1 MAAKAAFFAF
11 RREKNRKNRLI
22 PGIAHAIL
30 FSFILHTGSVMFI
43 LNWYVTKNFLA
54 TFGMA
59 IVVLTFAMTGANL
72 MKVIEYISQGISPL
86 IAGKFLLLALP
97 MALAFSIP
105 WAALVSIMLVFGRL
119 SADNEITAMRACG
132 ISILQIISPII
143 VSSFLLSCLCLWLQL
158 QVGPPA
164 LGDARDLVKS
174 AAANSPLAF
183 FTPGIPVQLGDL
195 TFFIDSKD
203 SEGNE
208 DHIYGVQ
215 IYLPDK
221 DGTTKQDILA
231 SRGALSVDSASQ
243 VLTVTLYDALGETV
257 EGSGKDRRKEHSFSE
272 SVELRVPFGDRYNQK
287 DVFIKDKYLAYKG
300 LFARLAIY
308 LKRGKDAAGVDA
320 TAINVEINQRI
331 ALALAPIAF
340 MMLGMPLAIR
350 TSRRETSIGLCLSVA
365 LGALY
370 YGGVLVSDALRFNP
384 QFYPQFVV
392 WIPPL
397 LFQLFGVI
405 YLTKIARK

>member
-1 MAAKAAFFAF
+1 
-11 RREKNRKNRLI
+11 
-22 PGIAHAIL
+22 
-30 FSFILHTGSVMFI
+30 MFI

-54 TFGMA
+54 TFAMS

-72 MKVIEYISQGISPL
+72 MKVIEYISQGISPV

-97 MALAFSIP
+97 MAMAFSIP
-105 WAALVSIMLVFGRL
+105 WASLVSIMLVFGRM

-143 VSSFLLSCLCLWLQL
+143 VSSFILTCVCLWLQL

-164 LGDARDLVKS
+164 LGEARDLVKS
-174 AAANSPLAF
+174 AAASSPLSF
-183 FTPGIPVQLGDL
+183 FTPGIPVQMGNL
-195 TFFIDSKD
+195 TFYIDSKD
-203 SEGNE
+203 SVDGV
-208 DHIYGVQ
+208 DMIYGVQ
-215 IYLPDK
+215 IYVPDS

-231 SRGALSVDSASQ
+231 SHGSLSVDPATQ
-243 VLTVTLYDALGETV
+243 VLTVKLYDALVESV
-257 EGSGKDRRKEHSFSE
+257 EGSGKDRRKEHSYSE
-272 SVELRVPFGDRYNQK
+272 SVELHVPFGDNYNRK
-287 DVFIKDKYLAYKG
+287 DVYIRDKYLSYKG
-300 LFARLAIY
+300 LFARLALY

-370 YGGVLVSDALRFNP
+370 YGGVLVSDALRYNP
-384 QFYPQFVV
+384 QFYPQYVV

-397 LFQLFGVI
+397 LFQLFGVV

>member
-1 MAAKAAFFAF
+1 
-11 RREKNRKNRLI
+11 
-22 PGIAHAIL
+22 
-30 FSFILHTGSVMFI
+30 MFI
-43 LNWYVTKNFLA
+43 LNWYITKNFLA

-72 MKVIEYISQGISPL
+72 MKVIEYISQGIPPL

-183 FTPGIPVQLGDL
+183 FTPGIPVQLGNL
-195 TFFIDSKD
+195 TFYIDSKD
-203 SEGNE
+203 SVGDE

-215 IYLPDK
+215 IYMPDK
-221 DGTTKQDILA
+221 DGTTRQDVLA
-231 SRGALSVDSASQ
+231 ARGTLSVDAASQ
-243 VLTVTLYDALGETV
+243 ILTVTLYDALVENV
-257 EGSGKDRRKEHSFSE
+257 EGSGKDRRKEHSYSE
-272 SVELRVPFGDRYNQK
+272 SVELHVPFGDRYNQK
-287 DVFIKDKYLAYKG
+287 DVFIKDKYLSYKS

-331 ALALAPIAF
+331 ALALGPIAF

-370 YGGVLVSDALRFNP
+370 YGGVLVSDALRYNP
-384 QFYPQFVV
+384 QFYPQYVV

-397 LFQLFGVI
+397 LFQLFGII

>member
-1 MAAKAAFFAF
+1 
-11 RREKNRKNRLI
+11 
-22 PGIAHAIL
+22 
-30 FSFILHTGSVMFI
+30 MFI
-43 LNWYVTKNFLA
+43 LNWYITKNFLA
-54 TFGMA
+54 TFGMS
-59 IVVLTFAMTGANL
+59 IVVLTFAITGNSL
-72 MKVIEYISQGISPL
+72 MKVIDYISQGVSPM

-143 VSSFLLSCLCLWLQL
+143 VSSFLLTCVCLWLQL

-164 LGDARDLVKS
+164 LGEARDLVKS
-174 AAANSPLAF
+174 AAASSPLSF
-183 FTPGIPVQLGDL
+183 FTPGIPVQLDKY
-195 TFFIDSKD
+195 TFFVDGADS
-203 SEGNE
+203 SSGE
-208 DHIYGVQ
+208 DLIYGVQ
-215 IYLPDK
+215 IYMPDR
-221 DGTTKQDILA
+221 DGKTKADILA
-231 SRGALSVDSASQ
+231 SRGKLSVDPVTQ
-243 VLTVTLYDALGETV
+243 VLTVTLYKALVEAV
-257 EGSGKDRRKEHSFSE
+257 EGNDNDLQPGYSE
-272 SVELRVPFGDRYNQK
+272 SVDLHIPFGDSYNQK
-287 DVFIKDKYLAYKG
+287 DLSPRDKYLSYKG

-308 LKRGKDAAGVDA
+308 MKRGKDAAGVDA

-350 TSRRETSIGLCLSVA
+350 TSRRETSIGLILSVA

-370 YGGVLVSDALRFNP
+370 YGGVLVSDALRNHP
-384 QFYPQFVV
+384 QLYPQYVV

>member
-1 MAAKAAFFAF
+1 
-11 RREKNRKNRLI
+11 
-22 PGIAHAIL
+22 
-30 FSFILHTGSVMFI
+30 MFI
-43 LNWYVTKNFLA
+43 LNWYITKNFLA
-54 TFGMA
+54 TFSMS

-72 MKVIEYISQGISPL
+72 MKVIDYISQGVSPL

-105 WAALVSIMLVFGRL
+105 WASLVSIMLVFGRL

-143 VSSFLLSCLCLWLQL
+143 VSSFLLTCLCLWLQL

-164 LGDARDLVKS
+164 LGEARDVVKS
-174 AAANSPLAF
+174 AAANSPMSF
-183 FTPGIPVQLGDL
+183 FTPGIPVQLGDV
-195 TFFIDSKD
+195 TFFIDGKD
-203 SEGNE
+203 NVNGE
-208 DHIYGVQ
+208 DQIYGVQ
-215 IYLPDK
+215 IYVPDR

-231 SRGALSVDSASQ
+231 SHGTLSVEPASQ
-243 VLTVTLYDALGETV
+243 VLTVTLYDALLESV
-257 EGSGKDRRKEHSFSE
+257 EGTGKDRRKEHSYSE
-272 SVELRVPFGDRYNQK
+272 SVELRIPFGERYNQK
-287 DVFIKDKYLAYKG
+287 DVFIRDKYLSYKG

-308 LKRGKDAAGVDA
+308 MKRGKDAAGVDA

-370 YGGVLVSDALRFNP
+370 YGGVLVSDALRNNP
-384 QFYPQFVV
+384 HLYPQYVV

>member
-1 MAAKAAFFAF
+1 M
-11 RREKNRKNRLI
+11 LYYYV
-22 PGIAHAIL
+22 
-30 FSFILHTGSVMFI
+30 FSFRIRAAIMFI
-43 LNWYVTKNFLA
+43 LNWYITKNFLA
-54 TFGMA
+54 TFSMS

-72 MKVIEYISQGISPL
+72 MKVIEYISQGVSPL

-105 WAALVSIMLVFGRL
+105 WASLVSIMLVFGRL

-143 VSSFLLSCLCLWLQL
+143 VSSFLLTCLCLWLQL

-164 LGDARDLVKS
+164 LGEARDVVKS
-174 AAANSPLAF
+174 AAANSPMSF
-183 FTPGIPVQLGDL
+183 FTPGIPVQLGNV
-195 TFFIDSKD
+195 TFFIDGKD
-203 SEGNE
+203 TVNGE
-208 DHIYGVQ
+208 DQIYGVQ
-215 IYLPDK
+215 IYVPER

-231 SRGALSVDSASQ
+231 SHGTLSVDPASQ
-243 VLTVTLYDALGETV
+243 VLTVTLYDALLESI
-257 EGSGKDRRKEHSFSE
+257 EGSGKDRRKEHSYSE
-272 SVELRVPFGDRYNQK
+272 SVELRIPFGERYNQK
-287 DVFIKDKYLAYKG
+287 DVFLKDKYLAYRG

-320 TAINVEINQRI
+320 TAIKVEINQRI

-370 YGGVLVSDALRFNP
+370 YGGVLVSDALRNNP
-384 QFYPQFVV
+384 HLYPQYVV

-397 LFQLFGVI
+397 LFQLFGVV

>member
-1 MAAKAAFFAF
+1 
-11 RREKNRKNRLI
+11 
-22 PGIAHAIL
+22 
-30 FSFILHTGSVMFI
+30 MFI

-54 TFGMA
+54 TFSMA

-72 MKVIEYISQGISPL
+72 MRVITYVSQGVSPV

-105 WAALVSIMLVFGRL
+105 WASLVSIMLVFGRM

-143 VSSFLLSCLCLWLQL
+143 VSSFLLTCLCLTLQL
-158 QVGPPA
+158 QIGPPA
-164 LGDARDLVKS
+164 LGEARDLVKS
-174 AAANSPLAF
+174 AAATSPMAF
-183 FTPGIPVQLGDL
+183 FTPGIPVQLGKL
-195 TFFIDSKD
+195 TFFIDDKD
-203 SEGNE
+203 SSGGE
-208 DHIYGVQ
+208 DKIYGVQ
-215 IYLPDK
+215 IYVPDT

-231 SRGALSVDSASQ
+231 AHGTLLVDAASQ
-243 VLTVTLYDALGETV
+243 VLTVKLFDALIESV
-257 EGSGKDRRKEHSFSE
+257 EEDGDERRKEHSYSE
-272 SVELRVPFGDRYNQK
+272 SIELRVPFGERYNQK
-287 DVFIKDKYLAYKG
+287 DVFIKDKYLAYRD
-300 LFARLAIY
+300 LFARLAI
-308 LKRGKDAAGVDA
+308 LMKRGHAPMGEEI

-350 TSRRETSIGLCLSVA
+350 TSRRETSIGLILSVA

-370 YGGVLVSDALRFNP
+370 YGGVLVSDALRKNP
-384 QFYPQFVV
+384 HLYPQYVV
-392 WIPPL
+392 WVPPL

-405 YLTKIARK
+405 YLMKIARK

>member
-1 MAAKAAFFAF
+1 
-11 RREKNRKNRLI
+11 
-22 PGIAHAIL
+22 
-30 FSFILHTGSVMFI
+30 MFI

-54 TFGMA
+54 TFAMS

-72 MKVIEYISQGISPL
+72 MRVIEYVSQGIPL
-86 IAGKFLLLALP
+86 MVAGKFLLLALP

-105 WAALVSIMLVFGRL
+105 WAALVSIMLVFGRM

-143 VSSFLLSCLCLWLQL
+143 VSSFLLTCICLWLQL
-158 QVGPPA
+158 QIGPPA
-164 LGDARDLVKS
+164 LGEARDLVKS
-174 AAANSPLAF
+174 AAANTPLAF
-183 FTPGIPVQLGDL
+183 FTPGIPVQIGEP
-195 TFFIDSKD
+195 TFFIDAKD
-203 SEGNE
+203 TVGGE

-215 IYLPDK
+215 IYVPEK

-231 SRGALSVDSASQ
+231 SHGTLSVDPVTQ
-243 VLTVTLYDALGETV
+243 ILTVTLYDALLETV
-257 EGSGKDRRKEHSFSE
+257 EVVDKERRKEHSFSE
-272 SVELRVPFGDRYNQK
+272 SIELHVPFGESYNKK
-287 DVFIKDKYLAYKG
+287 DVFIKDKYLPYRA

-308 LKRGKDAAGVDA
+308 MKRGKDAAGVDA

-350 TSRRETSIGLCLSVA
+350 TSRRETSIGLVLSVA
-365 LGALY
+365 LGAIY
-370 YGGVLVSDALRFNP
+370 YGGVLVSDALRYNP
-384 QFYPQFVV
+384 HLYPQYVV

>member
-1 MAAKAAFFAF
+1 
-11 RREKNRKNRLI
+11 
-22 PGIAHAIL
+22 
-30 FSFILHTGSVMFI
+30 MFI

-54 TFGMA
+54 TFAMA
-59 IVVLTFAMTGANL
+59 IVILTFAMTGNSL
-72 MKVIEYISQGISPL
+72 MQVIEYISQGVSPV
-86 IAGKFLLLALP
+86 IAGQFLLLALP

-105 WAALVSIMLVFGRL
+105 WAALVSIMLVFGRM

-143 VSSFLLSCLCLWLQL
+143 VSSFLLTCVCLWLQL
-158 QVGPPA
+158 EVGPPA
-164 LGDARDLVKS
+164 LGDARGLVKS
-174 AAANSPLAF
+174 AAANSPLAIC
-183 FTPGIPVQLGDL
+183 TPGIPFQLGDYTL
-195 TFFIDSKD
+195 FIDSKD
-203 SEGNE
+203 SAGGE

-215 IYLPDK
+215 IYMSDS
-221 DGTTKQDILA
+221 DGATKEDILA
-231 SRGALSVDSASQ
+231 SHGVLSMDPVTQ
-243 VLTVTLYDALGETV
+243 ILTVTLYDALVEKV
-257 EGSGKDRRKEHSFSE
+257 EGVGKERRKEHAYSE
-272 SVELRVPFGDRYNQK
+272 SVELRVPFGDQYNRK
-287 DVFIKDKYLAYKG
+287 DVSIKDKYLAYKG

-308 LKRGKDAAGVDA
+308 IQRGKDATGTDA

-350 TSRRETSIGLCLSVA
+350 TSRRETSIGLILSVA

-370 YGGVLVSDALRFNP
+370 YGGVLVSDALRNNP
-384 QFYPQFVV
+384 QLYPQYVV
-392 WIPPL
+392 WVPPV

>member
-1 MAAKAAFFAF
+1 
-11 RREKNRKNRLI
+11 
-22 PGIAHAIL
+22 
-30 FSFILHTGSVMFI
+30 MFI

-54 TFGMA
+54 TFSMA

-72 MKVIEYISQGISPL
+72 MKVIEYISEGVSPL
-86 IAGKFLLLALP
+86 IAGKFLLLGMP

-105 WAALVSIMLVFGRL
+105 WAALVSIMLVFGRM

-158 QVGPPA
+158 QVGPPS
-164 LGDARDLVKS
+164 LGEARDLVKS
-174 AAANSPLAF
+174 AAANSPLSF
-183 FTPGIPVQLGDL
+183 FTPGIPVQLGSL
-195 TFFIDSKD
+195 TIFIDGKES
-203 SEGNE
+203 SGGE
-208 DHIYGVQ
+208 DRIYGVQ
-215 IYLPDK
+215 IYVPEK

-231 SRGALSVDSASQ
+231 SHGVITVEPATQ
-243 VLTVTLYDALGETV
+243 VLTVTLYDALLETV
-257 EGSGKDRRKEHSFSE
+257 EGTGKDRRKEHSFSE
-272 SVELRVPFGDRYNQK
+272 SIELHVPFGDRYSQK
-287 DVFIKDKYLAYKG
+287 DVFIKDKYLPYKS

-308 LKRGKDAAGVDA
+308 LKRGMDAAGVDA

-370 YGGVLVSDALRFNP
+370 YGGVLVSDALRNHP
-384 QFYPQFVV
+384 NLYPQYVV

>member
-1 MAAKAAFFAF
+1 
-11 RREKNRKNRLI
+11 
-22 PGIAHAIL
+22 
-30 FSFILHTGSVMFI
+30 MFI

-54 TFGMA
+54 TFAMS

-72 MKVIEYISQGISPL
+72 MRVIEYVSQGIPL
-86 IAGKFLLLALP
+86 MVAGKFLLLALP
-97 MALAFSIP
+97 MALAFAIP
-105 WAALVSIMLVFGRL
+105 WAALVSIMLVFGRM

-143 VSSFLLSCLCLWLQL
+143 VSSFLLTCICLWLQL

-164 LGDARDLVKS
+164 LGEARDLVKS
-174 AAANSPLAF
+174 AAANTPLAF
-183 FTPGIPVQLGDL
+183 FTPGIPVQIGDP
-195 TFFIDSKD
+195 TFFIDAKD
-203 SEGNE
+203 TVGGE
-208 DHIYGVQ
+208 DQIYGVQ
-215 IYLPDK
+215 IYVPDK

-231 SRGALSVDSASQ
+231 SHGKLSVAPATQ
-243 VLTVTLYDALGETV
+243 ILTVTLYDALLETV
-257 EGSGKDRRKEHSFSE
+257 EVVDKERRKEHSFSE
-272 SVELRVPFGDRYNQK
+272 SIELHVPFGDSYNRK
-287 DVFIKDKYLAYKG
+287 DVFIKDKYLAYRG

-308 LKRGKDAAGVDA
+308 MKRGKDAAGVDA

-350 TSRRETSIGLCLSVA
+350 TSRRETSIGLVLSVA
-365 LGALY
+365 LGAIY
-370 YGGVLVSDALRFNP
+370 YGGVLVSDALRYNP
-384 QFYPQFVV
+384 QLYPQYVV

>member
-1 MAAKAAFFAF
+1 
-11 RREKNRKNRLI
+11 
-22 PGIAHAIL
+22 
-30 FSFILHTGSVMFI
+30 MFI

-54 TFGMA
+54 TFSMS

-72 MKVIEYISQGISPL
+72 MKVIEYISQGISPV

-97 MALAFSIP
+97 MAMAFSIP
-105 WAALVSIMLVFGRL
+105 WAALVSIMLVFGRM

-143 VSSFLLSCLCLWLQL
+143 VSSFILTCVCLWLQL
-158 QVGPPA
+158 QIGPPA
-164 LGDARDLVKS
+164 LGEARDLVKS
-174 AAANSPLAF
+174 AAASSPLSF
-183 FTPGIPVQLGDL
+183 FTPGIPVQMGNL
-195 TFFIDSKD
+195 TFYIDSKD
-203 SEGNE
+203 SVDGV
-208 DHIYGVQ
+208 DMIYGVQ
-215 IYLPDK
+215 IYVPDS

-231 SRGALSVDSASQ
+231 SHGSLSVDPATQ
-243 VLTVTLYDALGETV
+243 VLTVMLYDALVESV
-257 EGSGKDRRKEHSFSE
+257 EGSGKDRRKEHSYSE
-272 SVELRVPFGDRYNQK
+272 SVELHVPFGDNYNRK
-287 DVFIKDKYLAYKG
+287 DVYIRDKYLSYKG

-308 LKRGKDAAGVDA
+308 MKRGKDAAGVDA

-370 YGGVLVSDALRFNP
+370 YGGVLVSDALRYNP
-384 QFYPQFVV
+384 QFYPQYVV

-397 LFQLFGVI
+397 LFQLFGVV

>member
-1 MAAKAAFFAF
+1 
-11 RREKNRKNRLI
+11 
-22 PGIAHAIL
+22 
-30 FSFILHTGSVMFI
+30 MFI

-54 TFGMA
+54 TFSMA

-72 MKVIEYISQGISPL
+72 MKVIEYISQGIPPL

-143 VSSFLLSCLCLWLQL
+143 VSSFLLTCVCLWLQL

-164 LGDARDLVKS
+164 LGEARDLVKN
-174 AAANSPLAF
+174 AAASSPLSF
-183 FTPGIPVQLGDL
+183 FTPGIPVQFGQY
-195 TFFIDSKD
+195 TFFVDGTDTS
-203 SEGNE
+203 SGE
-208 DHIYGVQ
+208 DEIYGVQ
-215 IYLPDK
+215 IYVPGK
-221 DGTTKQDILA
+221 DGKTKADILA
-231 SRGALSVDSASQ
+231 SRGKLSVDPVTQ
-243 VLTVTLYDALGETV
+243 VLTVTLYKALVEAV
-257 EGSGKDRRKEHSFSE
+257 EGNDSVPLQPGYSE
-272 SVELRVPFGDRYNQK
+272 SVDLPIPFGDNYNQK
-287 DVFIKDKYLAYKG
+287 DLTIKDKYLSYKE

-308 LKRGKDAAGVDA
+308 MKRGKDAAGVDA

-370 YGGVLVSDALRFNP
+370 YGGVLVSDALRNHP
-384 QFYPQFVV
+384 QLYPQYVV

>member
-1 MAAKAAFFAF
+1 
-11 RREKNRKNRLI
+11 
-22 PGIAHAIL
+22 
-30 FSFILHTGSVMFI
+30 MFI

-54 TFGMA
+54 TFSMA

-72 MKVIEYISQGISPL
+72 MKVIEYISQGIPPL

-105 WAALVSIMLVFGRL
+105 WAALVSIMLVFGRM

-231 SRGALSVDSASQ
+231 SRGTLSVDSASQ
-243 VLTVTLYDALGETV
+243 VLTVTLYDALVETV

-272 SVELRVPFGDRYNQK
+272 SVELRVPFGGRRRHGHQRRDQPAHRPGPGAHRLH
-287 DVFIKDKYLAYKG
+287 D
-300 LFARLAIY
+300 ARH
-308 LKRGKDAAGVDA
+308 AAGHSHQPPR
-320 TAINVEINQRI
+320 NVHRSVSQRCPRR
-331 ALALAPIAF
+331 ALLRRRARIRRAPLQSPVLPSIRCLDSAF
-340 MMLGMPLAIR
+340 AVPAF
-350 TSRRETSIGLCLSVA
+350 RRDLSHKNREEMI
-365 LGALY
+365 L
-370 YGGVLVSDALRFNP
+370 
-384 QFYPQFVV
+384 
-392 WIPPL
+392 
-397 LFQLFGVI
+397 
-405 YLTKIARK
+405 

>member
-1 MAAKAAFFAF
+1 
-11 RREKNRKNRLI
+11 
-22 PGIAHAIL
+22 
-30 FSFILHTGSVMFI
+30 MFI

-54 TFGMA
+54 TFAMS

-72 MKVIEYISQGISPL
+72 MRVIEYISQGVSPL

-105 WAALVSIMLVFGRL
+105 WASLVSIMLVFGRL

-143 VSSFLLSCLCLWLQL
+143 VSSFLLTCLCLWLQL

-164 LGDARDLVKS
+164 LGEARDVVKS
-174 AAANSPLAF
+174 AAANSPLSF
-183 FTPGIPVQLGDL
+183 FTPGIPVQLGNL
-195 TFFIDSKD
+195 TFFIDAKD
-203 SEGNE
+203 SSGDRNQ
-208 DHIYGVQ
+208 IFGVQ
-215 IYLPDK
+215 IYVPAS
-221 DGTTKQDILA
+221 DGTTNQDILA
-231 SRGALSVDSASQ
+231 SHGTLTVDPASQ
-243 VLTVTLYDALGETV
+243 VLTVTLFDALIESV
-257 EGSGKDRRKEHSFSE
+257 EGKGKDRRKEHSFTE
-272 SVELRVPFGDRYNQK
+272 SIELNVPFGDRYNKK
-287 DVFIKDKYLAYKG
+287 DVYIRDKYLPYKG
-300 LFARLAIY
+300 LFARLALY
-308 LKRGKDAAGVDA
+308 MKRGKDAAGVDA

-370 YGGVLVSDALRFNP
+370 YGGVLISDALRYNP
-384 QFYPQFVV
+384 RFYPQYVV

>member
-1 MAAKAAFFAF
+1 
-11 RREKNRKNRLI
+11 
-22 PGIAHAIL
+22 
-30 FSFILHTGSVMFI
+30 MFI

-54 TFGMA
+54 TFAMS

-72 MKVIEYISQGISPL
+72 MRVIEYVSQGIPL
-86 IAGKFLLLALP
+86 MVAGKFLLLALP

-105 WAALVSIMLVFGRL
+105 WAALVSIMLVFGRM

-143 VSSFLLSCLCLWLQL
+143 VSSFLLTCICLWLQL
-158 QVGPPA
+158 QIGPPA
-164 LGDARDLVKS
+164 LGEARDLVKS
-174 AAANSPLAF
+174 AAANTPLAF
-183 FTPGIPVQLGDL
+183 FTPGIPVQIGEP
-195 TFFIDSKD
+195 TFFIDAKD
-203 SEGNE
+203 TVGGE

-215 IYLPDK
+215 IYVPEK

-231 SRGALSVDSASQ
+231 SHGTLSVDPVTQ
-243 VLTVTLYDALGETV
+243 ILTVTLYDALLETV
-257 EGSGKDRRKEHSFSE
+257 EVVDKERRKEHSFSE
-272 SVELRVPFGDRYNQK
+272 SIELHVPFGESYNKK
-287 DVFIKDKYLAYKG
+287 DVFIKDKYLAYRG

-308 LKRGKDAAGVDA
+308 MKRGKDAAGVDA

-350 TSRRETSIGLCLSVA
+350 TSRRETSIGLILSVA

-370 YGGVLVSDALRFNP
+370 YGGVLVSDALRNNT
-384 QFYPQFVV
+384 QFYPQYVV
-392 WIPPL
+392 WIPPF